1 MNVRVPEYP
10 CNAFRVGRYLCEMS
24 YANGELIAEWSPR
37 VPPKLSKKMLRQY
50 CAGRDALLMQI
61 AVQIG
66 RGSVLVVE
74 F

>member
-1 MNVRVPEYP
+1 
-10 CNAFRVGRYLCEMS
+10 MS
-24 YANGELIAEWSPR
+24 YANGELIAEWSPHA
-37 VPPKLSKKMLRQY
+37 PPKLSKKMLRQY